1 MLIEEV
7 YGEPKMKLISIV
19 TPCYN
24 EEENVKLLSD
34 RVRKVFDALPDYNYE
49 HIFSDNCSEDDTLN
63 ILKEMARNDKKIK
76 VIANARNF
84 GPVKS
89 VFNAILAVSGD
100 AVVILAADLQDPPEM
115 ISQFIE
121 KWGEGYQVVFGVREK
136 RDESKIMI
144 FIRKTYYR
152 LLQSM
157 SEDTLVND
165 AGDFVLFDKEVL
177 RVLKSIKDNNPYI
190 RGLLSSLGF
199 RHTSIKYRM
208 QRRHAG
214 KTSGNPFSLFTY
226 ALNGFANHTLF
237 PLRLAT
243 LVGFLMAFM
252 CIVFAFIQLLLKLI
266 FWESAP
272 AGLPTLAVG
281 LFFVAGVQ
289 LFLIGFLGEF
299 IGSIYKQLKGIPPVI
314 EKERINFDQDE

>member
-1 MLIEEV
+1 MN
-7 YGEPKMKLISIV
+7 LISIV

-24 EEENVKLLSD
+24 EEENVQLLSD
-34 RVRKVFDALPDYNYE
+34 RVKKVFSALPDYTYE
-49 HIFSDNCSEDDTLN
+49 HIFADNCSEDDTLD

-76 VIANARNF
+76 VIANGRNV

-89 VFNAILAVSGD
+89 VFNAVLAAEGD

-121 KWGEGYQVVFGVREK
+121 KWEEGYQVVFGIREK
-136 RDESKIMI
+136 RDESKIMV
-144 FIRKTYYR
+144 FVRRNYYR
-152 LLQSM
+152 LLQSI
-157 SEDTLVND
+157 SEDTLVKD

-177 RVLKSIKDNNPYI
+177 KVLKSIKDSDPYI

-199 RHTSIKYRM
+199 RHTGIKYHM

-214 KTSGNPFSLFTY
+214 KTSTNPLSLFTY
-226 ALNGFANHTLF
+226 ALNGFVNHTLF

-243 LVGFLMAFM
+243 FVGFLMAFV

-272 AGLPTLAVG
+272 VGLPTLAVG
-281 LFFVAGVQ
+281 LFFMSGVQ

-299 IGSIYKQLKGIPPVI
+299 IGSIYKQLKGLPPVI
-314 EKERINFDQDE
+314 EKERINFEKAGSDDKQT